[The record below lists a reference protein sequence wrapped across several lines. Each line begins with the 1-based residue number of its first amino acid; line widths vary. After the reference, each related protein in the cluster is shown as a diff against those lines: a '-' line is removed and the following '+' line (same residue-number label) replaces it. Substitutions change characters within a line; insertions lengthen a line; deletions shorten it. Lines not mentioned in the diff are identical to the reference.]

1 MCSSFALAEK
11 PKFITG
17 LTDDQVEDKGEI
29 IVMVRADG
37 LPKPEIR
44 WYLDGKP
51 IVEDENHKIKTQ
63 SEAQVTSSLAITSYN
78 IKDSGIVSNANSK
91 RKYNNY

>member
-1 MCSSFALAEK
+1 MIVSAEK

-29 IVMVRADG
+29 TVMVRADG

-51 IVEDENHKIKTQ
+51 IIEDEDHKIKTH
-63 SEAQVTSSLAITSYN
+63 SEAQVTSSLSITNYGE
-78 IKDSGIVSNANSK
+78 KDSGIVSSSSK
-91 RKYNNY
+91 